1 MKLYVGLDVGLEET
15 SLCIVD
21 SEGLTV
27 REVKVS
33 TEPEAIRSAVE
44 GYADRLDRVGVEAS
58 SLGIWLYRELQ
69 PAGLPIIVVEAR
81 HMRVSLSTM
90 RNKTDRNDARGVAQ
104 MMRLGWYRAVHVKD
118 IDMQKMRTL
127 LTNRKLLK
135 RKLID
140 LENHVRGALRAY
152 GLLVGAVARGAY
164 EARIRELIERSDPIF
179 VMSIQVM
186 LDVRRA
192 LLEGYDRLHR
202 VLLQVV
208 QHDPVCRRLM
218 TVPGIGP
225 VVALSFKVGVD
236 DPHRFTRSRTVG
248 AHFGLTPKRHQSGT
262 SIDFEGR
269 ISKQGDI
276 SCGRR
281 CVKRL
286 QVCCYGS
293 ENGRHCGRGAC
304 ELPSGRACCV
314 RLLRSR
320 ESSRAFS
327 TGCGSAR
334 PISTSNRCQSHPTT
348 AIKAGGSSRLRRRG

>member
-15 SLCIVD
+15 SVCIVD

-27 REVKVS
+27 REIKVS

-69 PAGLPIIVVEAR
+69 SVGLPIIVVEAR

-90 RNKTDRNDARGVAQ
+90 RNKTDRNDARGIAQ
-104 MMRLGWYRAVHVKD
+104 MMRLGWYRAVHVKN

-152 GLLVGAVARGAY
+152 GLLVGAVARGSF
-164 EARIRELIERSDPIF
+164 EARVRELIEHSDPIF

-192 LLEGYDRLHR
+192 LREGYDRLHR

-218 TVPGIGP
+218 TVPGVGP

-236 DPHRFTRSRTVG
+236 DPHRCARSRTVG

-276 SCGRR
+276 SVREA
-281 CVKRL
+281 L
-286 QVCCYGS
+286 
-293 ENGRHCGRGAC
+293 C
-304 ELPSGRACCV
+304 EAAASL
-314 RLLRSR
+314 LLRVRKWSALR
-320 ESSRAFS
+320 AWGLRIAKRSSMLCAIAAV
-327 TGCGSAR
+327 AR
-334 PISTSNRCQSHPTT
+334 
-348 AIKAGGSSRLRRRG
+348 KLAGILHRMWVSETDFHVGFGAKVTQRLRLKPAQ

>member
-15 SLCIVD
+15 SVCIVD

-27 REVKVS
+27 REIKVS

-44 GYADRLDRVGVEAS
+44 NYADRLDRVGVEAS

-69 PAGLPIIVVEAR
+69 AAGLPVIVVEAR

-90 RNKTDRNDARGVAQ
+90 RNKTDRNDARGIAQ
-104 MMRLGWYRAVHVKD
+104 MMRLGWYRAVHVKN

-164 EARIRELIERSDPIF
+164 EARIRELIEHCDPIF

-218 TVPGIGP
+218 TVPGVGP

-248 AHFGLTPKRHQSGT
+248 AHFGLTPKRHRR
-262 SIDFEGR
+262 SILKAVSANR
-269 ISKQGDI
+269 AISP
-276 SCGRR
+276 CGRR
-281 CVKRL
+281 SVRRL
-286 QVCCYGS
+286 PACCFGS

-304 ELPSGRACCV
+304 ELPSGRACCA
-314 RLLRSR
+314 RLPRSR

-327 TGCGSAR
+327 TECGSAR
-334 PISTSNRCQSHPTT
+334 PISTSDLVPR
-348 AIKAGGSSRLRRRG
+348 SRSGCA